1 MANRRGHADGLQDG
15 EEQGEERDE
24 AQDGGIGQGRGA
36 HQGLVA
42 DEAAARQDQN
52 PQALQGQEA
61 PRPAA
66 LILPE
71 AVPEKIM
78 EFG

>member
-1 MANRRGHADGLQDG
+1 
-15 EEQGEERDE
+15 
-24 AQDGGIGQGRGA
+24 
-36 HQGLVA
+36 LVA

-52 PQALQGQEA
+52 PQALQGKEA

-71 AVPEKIM
+71 AAPGKIM